1 MATIKDVADKAGVSV
16 ATVSHVINDTRY
28 VSSELTERVNEAMDE
43 IGYHP
48 NAVARSLKT
57 NKTQTIGLIAS
68 DLSNPFFSTLLRG
81 VEDRALEEDY
91 SVIVCNTDETLDKE
105 RLYIDV
111 LTQQKIDGLLIAP
124 TGKDDEDLLNLQ
136 ERGVSI
142 VFIDREIKGIEADAV
157 LSDNVTGA
165 STAIR
170 HLVQLGHK
178 RIGIILG
185 LESVSTTRERLRG
198 YKNVLKEKGIG
209 YDPNLVK
216 RGFSQVAGGIEA
228 TAELLDLSNSPS
240 AIFSANNLMTIGAM
254 KEIQRRDYSC
264 PEEISLVG
272 FDDFEWASTFKP
284 KLTTIAQA
292 PYEIGKKATDAL
304 LNRIEG
310 CSGEAKEIRIPTELK
325 VRESTADFKEPNT

>member
-1 MATIKDVADKAGVSV
+1 MATIKDVANKAGVSV

-254 KEIQRRDYSC
+254 KEIQRRGYSC
-264 PEEISLVG
+264 PGEISLVG

-310 CSGEAKEIRIPTELK
+310 CSGEAKEVRIPTELK